1 MRSLLYLLL
10 LCGACTASEST
21 DMATPATDPTDPL
34 DWSKNANIYEVN
46 IRQYTPEGTINAFAQ
61 HLPRLKDMGVEILWL
76 MPIYP
81 ISEKNRKGSLG
92 SYYAASD
99 FKAVNPE
106 FGTLDDVK
114 ALIDKAHDIGMKV
127 ILDYVPNHTG
137 FDHVWTREH
146 PEYYTKNAA
155 GEITDP
161 LDEDGKSMGW
171 TDVADLDYDNPGTR
185 AAVIDVLKYWITEAD
200 IDGYRMD
207 VGFLAPDDFWA
218 EAIPQLQEIK
228 PLFML
233 AESDHPYHRNSG
245 LFDMNFG
252 WPFHHLLNDLAQ
264 GKANAND
271 IDTFRLTQAEKYER
285 GYYMHFLDNHDE
297 NSWNG
302 TIEER
307 MGEAADALAV
317 LAFTLEGMPLLYSG
331 QEAGLDK
338 RLKFFEKDAI
348 DWRDFP
354 KQDFYKTLLLLKRD
368 NEALWNGEAGGRAER
383 IRTNLPEEIY
393 AYQREKNG
401 DKVVVVINLS
411 DTPQAVELAGDRYV
425 GTYND
430 VFNNQSRRLTP
441 DMRIELGPWE
451 YLVLENRN

>member
-1 MRSLLYLLL
+1 MRYFFWLIVLYT
-10 LCGACTASEST
+10 ACTPTETSEMT
-21 DMATPATDPTDPL
+21 DAATPTDPL
-34 DWSKNANIYEVN
+34 AWSDNANIYEVN

-106 FGTLDDVK
+106 FGTMDDLKRLV
-114 ALIDKAHDIGMKV
+114 DKAHELGMKV

-137 FDHVWTREH
+137 FDHVWTRTN
-146 PEYYTKNAA
+146 PEFYTKNDK

-161 LDEDGKSMGW
+161 LDENGESMGW
-171 TDVADLDYDNPGTR
+171 TDVADLNYDEPGTR
-185 AAVIDVLKYWITEAD
+185 AAVIDVLKWWVEEAD

-218 EAIPQLQEIK
+218 EAIPQLQEVK

-252 WPFHHLLNDLAQ
+252 WPFHHLMNDIAQ
-264 GKANAND
+264 GKATAAD
-271 IDTFRLTQAEKYER
+271 IDSFRMTQAEKYER

-302 TIEER
+302 TVESR
-307 MGEAADALAV
+307 LGEAADAMAV

-331 QEAGLDK
+331 QEAGLN
-338 RLKFFEKDAI
+338 RSLAFFEKDSI
-348 DWRDFP
+348 DWDNFS
-354 KQDFYKTLLLLKRD
+354 KQDFYKTLLHLKRD
-368 NEALWNGEAGGRAER
+368 NKALWNGDAGGRAER
-383 IRTNLPEEIY
+383 IPTNLPDAVY
-393 AYQREKNG
+393 AYQRKKDG
-401 DKVVVVINLS
+401 DRVVVVLNLS
-411 DTPQAVELAGDRYV
+411 QRPQQIDLAGDSYV
-425 GTYND
+425 GTYTD
-430 VFNNQSRRLTP
+430 VFHNKSVTLTA

-451 YLVLENRN
+451 YLVLSNTSG

>member
-1 MRSLLYLLL
+1 MRFLLLL
-10 LCGACTASEST
+10 LCCYAACTPAETT
-21 DMATPATDPTDPL
+21 DMTTAEPAAADPL
-34 DWSKNANIYEVN
+34 SWADNANIYEVN

-76 MPIYP
+76 MPVYP
-81 ISEKNRKGSLG
+81 ISEKNRKGTLG

-106 FGTLDDVK
+106 FGTMEDLK
-114 ALIDKAHDIGMKV
+114 RLIDKAHELGMKV

-137 FDHVWTREH
+137 FDHVWTKTN

-161 LDEDGKSMGW
+161 LDENGKSMGW
-171 TDVADLDYDNPGTR
+171 TDVADLNYDEPGTR
-185 AAVIDVLKYWITEAD
+185 AAVIDVLKYWIEEAD

-218 EAIPQLQEIK
+218 EAIPQLQKVK
-228 PLFML
+228 PIFML

-252 WPFHHLLNDLAQ
+252 WPFHHLLNDIAQ
-264 GKANAND
+264 GKATAAD
-271 IDTFRLTQAEKYER
+271 IDSFRMTQAEKYEQ

-331 QEAGLDK
+331 QEAGLNK
-338 RLKFFEKDAI
+338 RLEFFEKDEI
-348 DWRDFP
+348 DWGNFS
-354 KQDFYKTLLLLKRD
+354 KQDFYKTLLHLKRD
-368 NEALWNGEAGGRAER
+368 NKALWNGDAGGRAER
-383 IRTNLPEEIY
+383 IGTNLPEAVY
-393 AYQREKNG
+393 AYQREKDG
-401 DKVVVVINLS
+401 DKVVVVINL
-411 DTPQAVELAGDRYV
+411 TAKPQAIQLEGDSYV
-425 GTYND
+425 GSYND
-430 VFNNQSRRLTP
+430 VFNTKSLTLTP
-441 DMRIELGPWE
+441 EMDIELGPWE
-451 YLVLENRN
+451 YLVLENQD